1 MKFIVIKPNWIETT
15 VDNKIYLA
23 DTSND
28 LHIF

>member
-1 MKFIVIKPNWIETT
+1 MKFIIKKPNWIETT
-15 VDNKIYLA
+15 VDDKIYLA